1 MQNPIGLAGIVVILG
16 IAVAFSSNRKAIN
29 LRIVGA
35 AFGLQVVIAVMVI
48 YWDRGQRAIEA
59 MKDGVMAV
67 IGFSQAGIDMVFG
80 PLADTDVIGF
90 SFAINVLPIIIFF
103 SALMSVLYHLRVME
117 WIVKI
122 VGGALHRIIGTGAVE
137 SMNAA
142 ANVFVGQTEAPLAV
156 RPYLKNL
163 TEPQMFA
170 VMVSGLASI
179 AGTVLAGYALMGAEL
194 EYLLAAAF
202 MAAPGGLLMAK
213 IIIPDDAVVSSGHRE
228 KLTMEPSQH
237 KNVILAAASGTTDG
251 LRLAANIG
259 AMLIAV
265 VALIALFNGLVGG
278 VLGLVGIDGP
288 PVLVEL
294 LREAALGQELAEAV
308 LIPGSDKL
316 LFEAGLII
324 DEAAFVLLEQNSI
337 SPVLVT
343 APVTVQFILG
353 KIFQPLMYLLSV
365 PWHEAQAAGALFGE
379 KLILN
384 EFVAFSHLTVY
395 LEGMSPRTI
404 AISTF
409 MLCGFANLSSI
420 AILLGGLG
428 VLVPEKRDLIGRFG
442 LKAVLAGSLSNLMS
456 AALAGLMLT
465 F

>member
-1 MQNPIGLAGIVVILG
+1 MQNLIGIAGVVVILG
-16 IAVAFSSNRKAIN
+16 IAFAFSSNRKAIN

-35 AFGLQVVIAVMVI
+35 AFGLQVVVAALVL
-48 YWDRGQRAIEA
+48 YWDRGQSAIKA

-80 PLADTDVIGF
+80 PLADTEVIGF

-103 SALMSVLYHLRVME
+103 SALMSVLYYLRVME

-142 ANVFVGQTEAPLAV
+142 ANIFVGQTEAPLAV
-156 RPYLKNL
+156 RPYLKGL
-163 TEPQMFA
+163 TEAQMFA

-213 IIIPDDAVVSSGHRE
+213 IIMPDDEVVSSGQHEMLEME
-228 KLTMEPSQH
+228 KSQH

-259 AMLIAV
+259 AMLIAF
-265 VALIALFNGLVGG
+265 VALIAMVNGIVGWIAG
-278 VLGLVGIDGP
+278 WFGL
-288 PVLVEL
+288 EL
-294 LREAALGQELAEAV
+294 SLQM
-308 LIPGSDKL
+308 
-316 LFEAGLII
+316 
-324 DEAAFVLLEQNSI
+324 
-337 SPVLVT
+337 
-343 APVTVQFILG
+343 ILG
-353 KIFQPLMYLLSV
+353 WIFSPLMYLLSV
-365 PWHEAQAAGALFGE
+365 PWEEAQAAGALFGE

-384 EFVAFSHLTVY
+384 EFVAFSHLSEY
-395 LEGMSPRTI
+395 LAGMSPRTI
-404 AISTF
+404 AIVTF
-409 MLCGFANLSSI
+409 SLCGFANLSSI

-428 VLVPEKRDLIGRFG
+428 VLVPEKRDLIGQLG
-442 LKAVLAGSLSNLMS
+442 MKAVLAGSLSNLMS
-456 AALAGLMLT
+456 AALAGILLT

>member
-1 MQNPIGLAGIVVILG
+1 MSNFIGIAGIVAILA
-16 IAVAFSSNRKAIN
+16 IAFAFSSNRKAIN

-35 AFGLQVVIAVMVI
+35 AFALQVVVATIVL
-48 YWDRGQRAIEA
+48 YWDAGRAGID
-59 MKDGVMAV
+59 KLSNGVMAV
-67 IGFSQAGIDMVFG
+67 INFAKDGINMVFG
-80 PLADTDVIGF
+80 SLVPIEGEGF

-117 WIVKI
+117 WVVKI
-122 VGGALHRIIGTGAVE
+122 VGGFLHKVIGTGAVE

-142 ANVFVGQTEAPLAV
+142 ANIFVGQTEAPLVV
-156 RPYLKNL
+156 RPYLKGL
-163 TEPQMFA
+163 TEAQMFT

-194 EYLLAAAF
+194 KYLLAAAF

-213 IIIPDDAVVSSGHRE
+213 IIMPDDEVVRSGEHE
-228 KLTMEPSQH
+228 KLLMERSEH

-259 AMLIAV
+259 AMLIAF

-278 VLGLVGIDGP
+278 LFSLVGIEGIT
-288 PVLVEL
+288 L
-294 LREAALGQELAEAV
+294 
-308 LIPGSDKL
+308 
-316 LFEAGLII
+316 
-324 DEAAFVLLEQNSI
+324 
-337 SPVLVT
+337 
-343 APVTVQFILG
+343 QFLLG
-353 KIFQPLMYLLSV
+353 KLFQPLMFLLSV
-365 PWHEAQAAGALFGE
+365 PWEEAEAAGALFGE

-384 EFVAFSHLTVY
+384 EFVAFSHLNEY
-395 LEGMSPRTI
+395 LAGMSPRTY
-404 AISTF
+404 AVTTF
-409 MLCGFANLSSI
+409 SLCGFANLSSI

-428 VLVPEKRDLIGRFG
+428 VLVPEKRDLIGQLG

-456 AALAGLMLT
+456 AALAGLLLT